1 MLIYNG
7 VIYIKV
13 IRMKV
18 YLLYTD
24 EFGERVIGNLINI
37 KEFCEVCEL
46 NCERETCRGNYPSY
60 AANLLGL
67 ERLEDDLP
75 SFIENPEDFLPK
87 DIPLGI
93 DVLIVV
99 GIHPDLLSAI
109 PEFADEN
116 NIKAII
122 IPVEDGQWV
131 RLGLEKSITKEC
143 KERRIEV
150 AFPRPAC
157 SLEPSGQPTI
167 DKFIEYFKIG
177 KPKVRF
183 NLDNDKVI
191 SYKVER
197 TAPCGSTFY
206 VCRQVCGKTINEL
219 NEKGAEIISKAHHS
233 FPCSASMV
241 VDPVLEDT
249 NLHIAGYL
257 IRAAIFDEL
266 EKHSSN
272 FAPKVKTLDEIN
284 AEA

>member
-1 MLIYNG
+1 
-7 VIYIKV
+7 
-13 IRMKV
+13 MKV
-18 YLLYTD
+18 FVLYTD
-24 EFGERVIGNLINI
+24 EFGERVTGNLINI

-46 NCERETCRGNYPSY
+46 NCEREICRGNYPSFAVNIY
-60 AANLLGL
+60 GL
-67 ERLEDDLP
+67 EKIDDAALP
-75 SFIENPEDFLPK
+75 TFIENPEDYLPK
-87 DIPLGI
+87 NFPSGI

-99 GIHPDLLSAI
+99 GIHPDLLSAL
-109 PEFADEN
+109 PEFAEEN
-116 NIKAII
+116 NIKALI

-143 KERRIEV
+143 KERGIEV

-157 SLEPSGQPTI
+157 ALEPSGQPTI

-177 KPKVRF
+177 KPKVRL

-206 VCRQVCGKTINEL
+206 VCRQVTGKTIDEL
-219 NEKGAEIISKAHHS
+219 NEEGAEIISKAHHS

-266 EKHSSN
+266 EKNSAK
-272 FAPKVKTLDEIN
+272 FAPKVKTLNEIN